1 MGNPEQVEEV
11 HVPQSPI
18 DFSQINETIEQ
29 ISTKKHIRYFNT
41 LNELRLIV
49 IDGPIKKAL
58 KFSNI
63 SGELM
68 SLTLNAQA

>member
-11 HVPQSPI
+11 YVPQSPI
-18 DFSQINETIEQ
+18 GISQTNETIEQ
-29 ISTKKHIRYFNT
+29 TSTKKQIRYFNT